1 VKERPRLE
9 RVAREAWLSVR
20 RAHVQIRRPDTLNL
34 SVQDYPAHVSLYAV
48 EAKEVNPPAGQEPIH
63 WRLLTTHEVVCLVSG
78 RRSREQ
84 ALQVIEWYRWRWRI
98 EQLFAILKHAGLNLE
113 ATQLES
119 LEAIERLTLLALS
132 VAIRILQMIEGRDN
146 PALAAAVAFSD
157 EQQQCLGQVA
167 PTLQGRTRKQ
177 QNPYPRDS
185 LPWATWIIARLGG
198 WSGYRSQRPPGMP
211 TLVHGLR
218 QFEAIFLGWKLA
230 QTQLVCTR

>member
-119 LEAIERLTLLALS
+119 LLALS